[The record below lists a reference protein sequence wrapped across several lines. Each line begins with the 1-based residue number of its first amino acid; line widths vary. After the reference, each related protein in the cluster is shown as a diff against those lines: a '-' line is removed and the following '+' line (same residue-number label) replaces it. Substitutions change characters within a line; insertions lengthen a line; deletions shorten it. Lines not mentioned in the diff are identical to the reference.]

1 MPFGLYFDKLEH
13 VDPFFLMLSLPNR
26 EVVKKRTFY
35 DQADRKRL
43 PPHPPYSQLLVIFFC
58 CVFFYLRL

>member
-26 EVVKKRTFY
+26 EVVKKENILQSR
-35 DQADRKRL
+35 
-43 PPHPPYSQLLVIFFC
+43 
-58 CVFFYLRL
+58 

>member
-26 EVVKKRTFY
+26 EVVKKKNILQSR
-35 DQADRKRL
+35 
-43 PPHPPYSQLLVIFFC
+43 
-58 CVFFYLRL
+58 